1 MIDEYKFVDIT
12 IYYKTKKGYLNLTD
26 YDLISKENP
35 IMNFNSNSQFVIEL
49 CPFLNEKTY
58 ISEIELDEIL
68 DLAGIHDNNFKR
80 RFEISDIEE
89 TQWLLG
95 TLCSKKILE
104 YKYGKIKKTK
114 ETSEKIYYDFKRQ
127 SYQKEGEGKKRIYKT
142 ILTKGFYE
150 NIYE

>member
-26 YDLISKENP
+26 YDLVSKENS
-35 IMNFNSNSQFVIEL
+35 IMNFNSVSQFIIEL

-80 RFEISDIEE
+80 RFEVSDIEE

-95 TLCSKKILE
+95 T
-104 YKYGKIKKTK
+104 
-114 ETSEKIYYDFKRQ
+114 
-127 SYQKEGEGKKRIYKT
+127 
-142 ILTKGFYE
+142 
-150 NIYE
+150 